1 MKFYNMRIRRVIIFS
16 SIAIVALSLTL
27 YGVAQTAVG
36 AMTERIVELNDVPT
50 VDVVIVPGA
59 SVLPSGKPS
68 DVLADRL
75 LTAVDIYNAGKASTI
90 FVSGDGATD
99 DYNEPAAMRA
109 YLVAAGVTDDDI
121 VTDNAGLDTFAT
133 MQNAHDEFGDVSA
146 AVATQTFHLPR
157 ALYIGKQ
164 VGMDVYGVAAERQP
178 YIKDDLFAARER
190 FANVKAFIDVHVR
203 LW

>member
-1 MKFYNMRIRRVIIFS
+1 MRIRRVIIFS
-16 SIAIVALSLTL
+16 VIAIVALSLTL
-27 YGVAQTAVG
+27 YGAAQMAVS
-36 AMTERIVELNDVPT
+36 AMAERIVELNDVPT

-59 SVLPSGKPS
+59 SVLPGGKPS

-75 LTAVDIYNAGKASTI
+75 LMAVDIYNAGKAPTI
-90 FVSGDGATD
+90 FVSGDGAAD

-109 YLVAAGVTDDDI
+109 YLVDHGIPDSAV
-121 VTDNAGLDTFAT
+121 VTDNAGFDTFAT
-133 MQNAHDEFGDVSA
+133 MQNAHNEFGDVTA

-164 VGMDVYGVAAERQP
+164 FGMDVYGVAAERQP
-178 YIKDDLFAARER
+178 YIKDDLFASRER

>member
-1 MKFYNMRIRRVIIFS
+1 MRIRRLIIFS
-16 SIAIVALSLTL
+16 AVAIVALSLTL

-75 LTAVDIYNAGKASTI
+75 LAAVDVYNAGKASTI
-90 FVSGDGATD
+90 FVSGDGATEE
-99 DYNEPAAMRA
+99 YNEPAAMRA
-109 YLVAAGVTDDDI
+109 YLVDHGIPDTAIIA
-121 VTDNAGLDTFAT
+121 DNAGLDTFAT
-133 MQNAHDEFGDVSA
+133 MRNAYDEFGDVSA
-146 AVATQTFHLPR
+146 VVATQTFHLPR
-157 ALYIGKQ
+157 ALYIGKM

-178 YIKDDLFAARER
+178 YVKDDLFASRER